1 MLYFLKIGK
10 ATADIIIF
18 HLCTKNRDD
27 MIYSS
32 WDIESN
38 RLKLVIMSHFSALL
52 HPPPLSLLPLTK
64 QSPQKKQRNYR
75 RYHHFK
81 PQPYEVGLLRY
92 GVRQTEFFVILGHFF
107 RFYLP
112 LASRDMECHRQFFV
126 ILGHF
131 LLFYHT
137 NNPKNWKLE
146 KKILSFYTC
155 VP

>member
-112 LASRDMECHRQFFV
+112 PDFPRYGVPQTIFCHFGPFFTV
-126 ILGHF
+126 LPH
-131 LLFYHT
+131 
-137 NNPKNWKLE
+137 
-146 KKILSFYTC
+146 
-155 VP
+155 